1 MAQGVRLP
9 QLMTALMSVSILG
22 NQTSEP
28 SDRSKKKVHVCLMDS
43 GASSI
48 SPHPYP
54 FPSSNSIRL

>member
-1 MAQGVRLP
+1 
-9 QLMTALMSVSILG
+9 
-22 NQTSEP
+22 
-28 SDRSKKKVHVCLMDS
+28 VHVCLMDS